1 KQIPEEAKVCSPEVK
16 QVAISAADSPEE
28 DQNLEETKEEKAEQ
42 NIADI
47 SVSDA
52 QPSQTV
58 VSTMSSL
65 ASHTSVCA
73 KKQEVKEE
81 VPREEKPNTSEA
93 CRQILQDEMFK
104 LVQLQQINFMSL
116 MQIVQS
122 SFTNVPNV
130 QQMLQQH
137 QSVHLA
143 GSQPA
148 HTAASN
154 FFPKTQ

>member
-1 KQIPEEAKVCSPEVK
+1 
-16 QVAISAADSPEE
+16 
-28 DQNLEETKEEKAEQ
+28 
-42 NIADI
+42 

-52 QPSQTV
+52 QPSQTA

-73 KKQEVKEE
+73 KKEEVKEE
-81 VPREEKPNTSEA
+81 VSREEKPNTSKTV
-93 CRQILQDEMFK
+93 RQMLQDEMFK

-116 MQIVQS
+116 MQIMQS

-130 QQMLQQH
+130 QQLLQQH

-143 GSQPA
+143 GSQLA
-148 HTAASN
+148 HAAESN
-154 FFPKTQ
+154 ASSKSQVPT